1 MYARSTTIT
10 AQPDKVDAGI
20 ANVRDEVMPQVR
32 AMDGCVGLSMV
43 VDRSSGRSIVTT
55 AWRSEEAMHASA
67 QGVMPIREKAAQLV
81 GGQTS
86 VEEWEVAYVH
96 REHQAG
102 EGACSR
108 VSWMTFG
115 PSKSQ
120 EVIEMF
126 RSTIMPKVR
135 ELDGFCSCS
144 LFVNDAEG
152 RGCITA
158 TYDSRDAMVA
168 ARDAAMGLR
177 ADMVQQL
184 GMKVEEVAEFEL
196 CLAHLDVPE
205 LV

>member
-20 ANVRDEVMPQVR
+20 AHLRDEVMPQVR
-32 AMDGCVGLSMV
+32 AMDGCVGMSMV

-55 AWRSEEAMHASA
+55 AWRSEDALRGSA
-67 QGVMPIREKAAQLV
+67 QGVMPIRERLAQLV

-86 VEEWEVAYVH
+86 VEEWEVAYMH
-96 REHQAG
+96 REHQAP

-108 VSWMTFG
+108 VTWMTFG
-115 PSKSQ
+115 ASKSE
-120 EVIEMF
+120 EVTEMF
-126 RSTIMPKVR
+126 RSTVMPKVR

-144 LFVNDAEG
+144 LFVNASEG

-158 TYDSRDAMVA
+158 TYDHRDAMVA
-168 ARDAAMGLR
+168 ARDTAMGLR

-184 GMKVEEVAEFEL
+184 GLKVEEVAEFEL
-196 CLAHLDVPE
+196 CVAHLDVPE

>member
-1 MYARSTTIT
+1 VYARSTTIT

-55 AWRSEEAMHASA
+55 AWRSEDAMRASA

-86 VEEWEVAYVH
+86 VDEWQVAYVH
-96 REHQAG
+96 REHQASDA
-102 EGACSR
+102 ACAR
-108 VSWMTFG
+108 VTWMTFG
-115 PSKSQ
+115 PSKS
-120 EVIEMF
+120 EEIVDMF

-144 LFVNDAEG
+144 LFINDSEG
-152 RGCITA
+152 RGCLTA

-168 ARDAAMGLR
+168 ARDTAMGLR

-184 GMKVEEVAEFEL
+184 SMKVEEVAEFEL